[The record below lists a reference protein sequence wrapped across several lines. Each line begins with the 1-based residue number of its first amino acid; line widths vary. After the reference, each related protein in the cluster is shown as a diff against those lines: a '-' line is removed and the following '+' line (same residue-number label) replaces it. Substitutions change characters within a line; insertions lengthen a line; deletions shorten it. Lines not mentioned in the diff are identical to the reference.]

1 MAYINSN
8 DNKHGVPDYDF
19 GDEVLYKQPKIKR
32 PRRRNDIVVLLA
44 MCAFV
49 LLVLGTF
56 MAIKFTPGME
66 FKLGSFFSMLGSN
79 GKSSYQL
86 GNVKLGTTLNVLRRN
101 QPNAQKA
108 ITSGGAILL
117 SFADGDAK
125 YMVWYGEDGP
135 YHIAYK
141 ARQNRIITDM
151 SEDEYIGTIA
161 KRYGAPSVSSCTR
174 RITDG
179 VRDCRFSWWM
189 PGEVRLDLI
198 SRQTG
203 NAVAPQLD
211 ITMVATD
218 TRLEGKI
225 MRDQL
230 ATSVERTN

>member
-1 MAYINSN
+1 MAYMNSRN
-8 DNKHGVPDYDF
+8 TKQGVPDYDF
-19 GDEVLYKQPKIKR
+19 GDEVLYKQPKLKS
-32 PRRRNDIVVLLA
+32 PRKKNDIVVLLA

-49 LLVLGTF
+49 FLVLGTF
-56 MAIKFTPGME
+56 MAIKFTPGVE
-66 FKLGSFFSMLGSN
+66 FKLGSFFSMIGSN
-79 GKSSYQL
+79 GQSHYQL
-86 GNVKLGTTLNVLRRN
+86 GNVKLGTTLNVLRQS

-117 SFADGDAK
+117 SFTEGDAK

-141 ARQNRIITDM
+141 ARQNRIITGM
-151 SEDEYIGTIA
+151 SEDDYIGTIA

-189 PGEVRLDLI
+189 PGEIRLDLI
-198 SRQTG
+198 SRQNKT
-203 NAVAPQLD
+203 ASLPHLD
-211 ITMVATD
+211 ITMIATD
-218 TRLEGKI
+218 TRLEGRI

-230 ATSVERTN
+230 AISVERPN